1 MKDKALFA
9 RLMVTE
15 NANPGSCQSLAGLL
29 PTRFTRRPLT
39 ILYASVFCAGVL
51 LLPLSSQAADVP
63 VAAKT
68 ADNKTQLKTIQQDIA
83 EKEKSVQQQ
92 KQQRSALL
100 DQLKQQENTIAQAS
114 RSLRDTQATLT
125 ELGKDVA
132 KLNGSIEKLQSQQS
146 LQQNILAKQLDAAFK
161 QGQHSGLQL
170 ILSGEES
177 QRSERI
183 LAYFSYLN
191 EARLKSINELKQTR
205 SDLAAQKKT
214 LVEKQQQ
221 QKSLLNEQQSQQQ
234 KLEQARSARKK
245 TLISLEASLE
255 KDQQGLAEL
264 KQNETRLRD
273 QIAKAEREA
282 KARAEREAKEAARVR
297 EQIKLKEQ
305 QAKKT
310 GSSYKPSES
319 ERSLMARTGG
329 LGRPS
334 GQALWP
340 VRGNVTHR
348 FGESLQG
355 ELRWKGMVISAPEGS
370 EVKAIADGRVL
381 LADWLQGYGLVVVVE
396 HGKGDMSLYGY
407 NQSALVSVGTQVRA
421 GQPIALVGTSGGQG
435 EPSLYFEIRRQGQ
448 AVNPQ
453 PWLGR

>member
-1 MKDKALFA
+1 MKEKASFA

-15 NANPGSCQSLAGLL
+15 EANTGNREASSLL
-29 PTRFTRRPLT
+29 PGQFVRRPWSA
-39 ILYASVFCAGVL
+39 LYASVFCAGVL
-51 LLPLSSQAADVP
+51 LFPLSSHAADAP
-63 VAAKT
+63 AAKT
-68 ADNKTQLKTIQQDIA
+68 ADNKTQLKTLQQDIA

-92 KQQRSALL
+92 KQQRSSLL

-114 RSLRDTQATLT
+114 RSLRETQGTLT
-125 ELGKDVA
+125 ELDQEITHLTA
-132 KLNGSIEKLQSQQS
+132 SIGKLQSKQSQQ
-146 LQQNILAKQLDAAFK
+146 QDILSKQLDAAFK

-191 EARLKSINELKQTR
+191 EARQKSIEALEQTR
-205 SDLAAQKKT
+205 TNLSAEKKVLEQKKN
-214 LVEKQQQ
+214 Q
-221 QKSLLNEQQSQQQ
+221 QKVLLDEQKTQQQ
-234 KLEQARSARKK
+234 KLEDARTARKK
-245 TLISLEASLE
+245 TLTSLEASLE

-264 KQNETRLRD
+264 KLNESRLRD

-297 EQIKLKEQ
+297 EQVKAKEQ

-329 LGRPS
+329 LGRPG
-334 GQALWP
+334 GQAVWP

-348 FGESLQG
+348 FGEALQG

-407 NQSALVSVGTQVRA
+407 NQSALVNVGAQVKA

>member
-1 MKDKALFA
+1 MKEKASFA
-9 RLMVTE
+9 ISMVTE
-15 NANPGSCQSLAGLL
+15 DTITGNTGHLSAL
-29 PTRFTRRPLT
+29 PNKLMRRPWSA
-39 ILYASVFCAGVL
+39 LYASVFYAGVL
-51 LLPLSSQAADVP
+51 LLPLSSHAADAP
-63 VAAKT
+63 AAKT

-114 RSLRDTQATLT
+114 RSLRETQATLT
-125 ELGKDVA
+125 ELDKDISSLTA
-132 KLNGSIEKLQSQQS
+132 SISKLQTQQSQQ
-146 LQQNILAKQLDAAFK
+146 QNLLSKQLDAAFK

-191 EARLKSINELKQTR
+191 EARQKSIEELKQTR
-205 SDLAAQKKT
+205 TDLSVEKKT
-214 LVEKQQQ
+214 LEQKKNQ
-221 QKSLLNEQQSQQQ
+221 QKVLLDEQKAQQQ
-234 KLEQARSARKK
+234 KLEEARTARKK
-245 TLISLEASLE
+245 TLTSLEASLE

-264 KQNETRLRD
+264 KLNESRLRD

-297 EQIKLKEQ
+297 EQVKAKEQ

-329 LGRPS
+329 LGRPG
-334 GQALWP
+334 GQAVWP

-348 FGESLQG
+348 FGEALQG

-407 NQSALVSVGTQVRA
+407 NQSALVNVGAQVKA

>member
-1 MKDKALFA
+1 MKDRELLAKSITTKDAVSDSRESPSLLSDKLG
-9 RLMVTE
+9 RLPWST
-15 NANPGSCQSLAGLL
+15 
-29 PTRFTRRPLT
+29 
-39 ILYASVFCAGVL
+39 LYASAFCAGVL
-51 LLPLSSQAADVP
+51 LLPFSGLAAETP
-63 VAAKT
+63 VAAK
-68 ADNKTQLKTIQQDIA
+68 ASDNKNQLKTLQQDIA

-92 KQQRSALL
+92 KQQRSSLL
-100 DQLKQQENTIAQAS
+100 DQLKQQENTIAQTS
-114 RSLRDTQATLT
+114 RSLHETQATLA
-125 ELGKDVA
+125 ELSKDVSS
-132 KLNGSIEKLQSQQS
+132 LTTSIEKLQNQQS
-146 LQQNILAKQLDAAFK
+146 QQQNILSKQLAAAFK
-161 QGQHSGLQL
+161 QGQHSSLQL

-191 EARLKSINELKQTR
+191 EARQKAIEELKQTR
-205 SDLAAQKKT
+205 TTLSAEKKT
-214 LVEKQQQ
+214 LEQKQNQHKALLDE
-221 QKSLLNEQQSQQQ
+221 QKAQQQ
-234 KLEQARSARKK
+234 KLEQARIARKK
-245 TLISLEASLE
+245 TLTSLEASLE
-255 KDQQGLAEL
+255 KDQQSLAEL
-264 KQNETRLRD
+264 KLNESRLRD

-297 EQIKLKEQ
+297 EKIKVKEQ

-310 GSSYKPSES
+310 GTSYKPSES

-329 LGRPS
+329 LGRPG

-340 VRGNVTHR
+340 VRGNVSHR
-348 FGESLQG
+348 FGEPLQG
-355 ELRWKGMVISAPEGS
+355 ELRWKGMVITAPEGS

-381 LADWLQGYGLVVVVE
+381 LADWLQGYGLVVVIE

-407 NQSALVSVGTQVRA
+407 NQSALVNVGAQVKA

>member
-1 MKDKALFA
+1 MMDKALFA
-9 RLMVTE
+9 RSIVTD
-15 NANPGSCQSLAGLL
+15 NATNGSSKTSTNLL
-29 PTRFTRRPLT
+29 PIRFTRRPLAA
-39 ILYASVFCAGVL
+39 LYASVLCAGVL
-51 LLPLSSQAADVP
+51 LFPLSSLAAEVP
-63 VAAKT
+63 VTVKT
-68 ADNKTQLKTIQQDIA
+68 ADSKTQLKTIQQDIA

-114 RSLRDTQATLT
+114 RSLRDTQNTLA
-125 ELGKDVA
+125 ELGKDITH
-132 KLNGSIEKLQSQQS
+132 LTTSIEKLQSQQS
-146 LQQNILAKQLDAAFK
+146 VQQKILAKQLDAAFK

-170 ILSGEES
+170 ILSGEEA

-205 SDLAAQKKT
+205 SDLAVQKKS

-221 QKSLLNEQQSQQQ
+221 QKSLLNEQQTQQQ

-245 TLISLEASLE
+245 TLTSLETSLE

-264 KQNETRLRD
+264 KLNETRLRD

-329 LGRPS
+329 LGRPG
-334 GQALWP
+334 GQAVWP

-348 FGESLQG
+348 FGEALQG

-381 LADWLQGYGLVVVVE
+381 LADWLQGYGLVVVIE
-396 HGKGDMSLYGY
+396 HGKGDMSLYSY
-407 NQSALVSVGTQVRA
+407 NQSALVNVGAQVRA

>member
-1 MKDKALFA
+1 MKEKASFA
-9 RLMVTE
+9 KLMVTE
-15 NANPGSCQSLAGLL
+15 EAITTSRDTVSRLSGQLV
-29 PTRFTRRPLT
+29 RRPWSA
-39 ILYASVFCAGVL
+39 LYASVFCAGVL
-51 LLPLSSQAADVP
+51 LLPLSGTAADAP
-63 VAAKT
+63 ATAKT
-68 ADNKTQLKTIQQDIA
+68 AQSKDQLKTIQQDIA

-92 KQQRSALL
+92 KQQRSSLL

-114 RSLRDTQATLT
+114 RSLRDTQGTLT
-125 ELGKDVA
+125 ELDQEISC
-132 KLNGSIEKLQSQQS
+132 LTSSIEKLESKQSQ
-146 LQQNILAKQLDAAFK
+146 QQNILSKQLDAAFK

-191 EARLKSINELKQTR
+191 EARQQSIEELKQTR
-205 SDLAAQKKT
+205 THLSA
-214 LVEKQQQ
+214 EKQTLEQKQNQ
-221 QKSLLNEQQSQQQ
+221 QKTVLNEQKTQQQ
-234 KLEQARSARKK
+234 KLEQARTARKK
-245 TLISLEASLE
+245 TLTSLEASLE

-264 KQNETRLRD
+264 KLNETRLRD

-297 EQIKLKEQ
+297 EQIKVKEQ

-329 LGRPS
+329 LGRPD
-334 GQALWP
+334 GQAVWP

-348 FGESLQG
+348 FGEALQG

-381 LADWLQGYGLVVVVE
+381 LADWLQGYGLVVVIE

-407 NQSALVSVGTQVRA
+407 NQSALVNVGAQVKA
-421 GQPIALVGTSGGQG
+421 GQPIALVGTSGSQG

>member
-1 MKDKALFA
+1 MATADI
-9 RLMVTE
+9 TT
-15 NANPGSCQSLAGLL
+15 GSKELLSLL
-29 PTRFTRRPLT
+29 PNKVVRHPWLA
-39 ILYASVFCAGVL
+39 LYASVFCAGVL
-51 LLPLSSQAADVP
+51 LLPLSVSAADTP
-63 VAAKT
+63 ATTKT
-68 ADNKTQLKTIQQDIA
+68 AENKNQLKTLQQDIA

-92 KQQRSALL
+92 KQQRSSLL
-100 DQLKQQENTIAQAS
+100 NQLKQQENTIAQAS
-114 RSLRDTQATLT
+114 RSLRETQGTLT
-125 ELGKDVA
+125 TLDKEISSLTA
-132 KLNGSIEKLQSQQS
+132 SIAKLQSQQS
-146 LQQNILAKQLDAAFK
+146 QQQNILSKQLDAAFK

-191 EARLKSINELKQTR
+191 DARQQSIEELKQTR
-205 SDLAAQKKT
+205 TDLSAEKKT
-214 LVEKQQQ
+214 LEQKQNQ
-221 QKSLLNEQQSQQQ
+221 QKSLLDEQKNQQQ
-234 KLEQARSARKK
+234 KLEQARTARKK
-245 TLISLEASLE
+245 TLTSLEASLE

-264 KQNETRLRD
+264 KLNESRLRD

-297 EQIKLKEQ
+297 EQVKAKEQ

-329 LGRPS
+329 LGRPD
-334 GQALWP
+334 GQAVWP
-340 VRGNVTHR
+340 VRGNVSHR

-381 LADWLQGYGLVVVVE
+381 LADWLQGYGLVVVIE

-407 NQSALVSVGTQVRA
+407 NQSALVNVGAQVKA

-453 PWLGR
+453 PLLGR

>member
-1 MKDKALFA
+1 
-9 RLMVTE
+9 MVTE
-15 NANPGSCQSLAGLL
+15 DTITGNTGHLSAL
-29 PTRFTRRPLT
+29 PNKLMRRPWSA
-39 ILYASVFCAGVL
+39 LYASVFCAGVL
-51 LLPLSSQAADVP
+51 LLPLSSHAADAP
-63 VAAKT
+63 AAKT

-114 RSLRDTQATLT
+114 RSLRETQGTLT
-125 ELGKDVA
+125 ELDKDISSLTASIGK
-132 KLNGSIEKLQSQQS
+132 LQTQQSQQ
-146 LQQNILAKQLDAAFK
+146 QNLLSKQLDAAFK

-191 EARLKSINELKQTR
+191 EARQKSIEELKQTR
-205 SDLAAQKKT
+205 TDLSVEKKT
-214 LVEKQQQ
+214 LEQKKNQ
-221 QKSLLNEQQSQQQ
+221 QKVLLDEQKAQQQ
-234 KLEQARSARKK
+234 KLEEARTARKK
-245 TLISLEASLE
+245 TLTSLEVSLE

-264 KQNETRLRD
+264 KLNESRLRD

-282 KARAEREAKEAARVR
+282 KVRAEREAKEAARVR
-297 EQIKLKEQ
+297 EQVKAKEQ

-329 LGRPS
+329 LGRPG
-334 GQALWP
+334 GQAVWP

-348 FGESLQG
+348 FGEALQG

-407 NQSALVSVGTQVRA
+407 NQSALVNVGAQVKA

>member
-1 MKDKALFA
+1 MKEKASFA
-9 RLMVTE
+9 KLMVTE
-15 NANPGSCQSLAGLL
+15 DAITTSRDTVSRLSGQLV
-29 PTRFTRRPLT
+29 RRPWSA
-39 ILYASVFCAGVL
+39 LYASVFCAGVL
-51 LLPLSSQAADVP
+51 LLPLSGTAADAP
-63 VAAKT
+63 ATAKT
-68 ADNKTQLKTIQQDIA
+68 AQSKDQLKTIQQDIA

-92 KQQRSALL
+92 KQQRSSLL

-114 RSLRDTQATLT
+114 RSLRDTQGTLT
-125 ELGKDVA
+125 ELDQEISR
-132 KLNGSIEKLQSQQS
+132 LTSSIEKLESKQSQ
-146 LQQNILAKQLDAAFK
+146 QQNILSKQLDAAFK

-191 EARLKSINELKQTR
+191 EARQQSIEELKQTR
-205 SDLAAQKKT
+205 THLSAEKKT
-214 LVEKQQQ
+214 LEQKQNQ
-221 QKSLLNEQQSQQQ
+221 QKTVLNEQKTQQQ
-234 KLEQARSARKK
+234 KLEQARTARKK
-245 TLISLEASLE
+245 TLTSLEASLE

-264 KQNETRLRD
+264 KLNETRLRD

-297 EQIKLKEQ
+297 EQIKVKEQ

-329 LGRPS
+329 LGRPD
-334 GQALWP
+334 GQAVWP

-348 FGESLQG
+348 FGEALQG

-381 LADWLQGYGLVVVVE
+381 LADWLQGYGLVVVIE
-396 HGKGDMSLYGY
+396 HGRGDMSLYGY
-407 NQSALVSVGTQVRA
+407 NQSALVNVGAQVKA

>member
-1 MKDKALFA
+1 MKEKTTFTISMAPADV
-9 RLMVTE
+9 MT
-15 NANPGSCQSLAGLL
+15 GSKELISLL
-29 PTRFTRRPLT
+29 PNNERRPWLA
-39 ILYASVFCAGVL
+39 LYASVFCAGVL
-51 LLPLSSQAADVP
+51 LLPLSVNAADTP
-63 VAAKT
+63 ATAKT
-68 ADNKTQLKTIQQDIA
+68 AENKNQLKTLQQDIA

-92 KQQRSALL
+92 KQQRSSLL

-114 RSLRDTQATLT
+114 RSLRETQGTLT
-125 ELGKDVA
+125 TLDKEISSLTA
-132 KLNGSIEKLQSQQS
+132 SIAKLQSQQS
-146 LQQNILAKQLDAAFK
+146 QQQNILSKQLDAAFK

-191 EARLKSINELKQTR
+191 EARQQSIEELKQTR
-205 SDLAAQKKT
+205 TDLSAEKKALEQK
-214 LVEKQQQ
+214 QNQ
-221 QKSLLNEQQSQQQ
+221 QKSLLDEQKNQQQ
-234 KLEQARSARKK
+234 KLEQARTARKK
-245 TLISLEASLE
+245 TLTSLEASLE

-264 KQNETRLRD
+264 KLNESRLRD

-297 EQIKLKEQ
+297 EQVKAKEQ

-329 LGRPS
+329 LGRPD
-334 GQALWP
+334 GQAVWP
-340 VRGNVTHR
+340 VRGNVSHR

-381 LADWLQGYGLVVVVE
+381 LADWLQGYGLVVVIE

-407 NQSALVSVGTQVRA
+407 NQSALVNVGAQVKA